1 MRAGRETRTRRILDQ
16 LPLTRSLMELS
27 DDTVLADTRRWIEK
41 AVIGL
46 NLCPF
51 ARAVYVKNQVRI
63 VVSRARHLDALLDEL
78 DRELDLLVNTPAEQI
93 DTTLLVHPTLFPDFE
108 VFNDF
113 MGLVDDVVVEH
124 DLEGVIQVAS
134 FHPGFLFEGE
144 SKEDMSHFTNRSPYP
159 TLHLLR
165 EDSISRAVESEG
177 GDADAIVDRNIRTL
191 RELGP
196 QGWKDMMSR
205 S

>member
-1 MRAGRETRTRRILDQ
+1 MD
-16 LPLTRSLMELS
+16 LS
-27 DDTVLADTRRWIEK
+27 DQQVLDDTRRWIEK

-63 VVSRARHLDALLDEL
+63 VVSRARHLDAFLDEL
-78 DRELDLLVNTPAEQI
+78 DRELDLLQSTPAEAI

-113 MGLVDDVVVEH
+113 MNVVDDVVAEH
-124 DLEGVIQVAS
+124 DLEGVIQVAN
-134 FHPGFLFEGE
+134 FHPDFRFEGE
-144 SKEDMSHFTNRSPYP
+144 PEGDMSHFTNRAPYP

-165 EDSISRAVESEG
+165 EDSVERAVESAG
-177 GDADAIVDRNIRTL
+177 GDAVAIVERNIATL
-191 RELGP
+191 RQLGP
-196 QGWKDMMSR
+196 EGWKALLAKP
-205 S
+205 